1 MKRLVSILLGL
12 GLLVPI
18 VGLAQT
24 DGDKGKK
31 EAKKAP
37 KKGEK
42 SKKNSGSSTTPP
54 PK

>member
-1 MKRLVSILLGL
+1 MRKIVSILLGL
-12 GLLVPI
+12 GLLMPI

-31 EAKKAP
+31 ETTKAP
-37 KKGEK
+37 KKEK
-42 SKKNSGSSTTPP
+42 SKKGSGTSTPP

>member
-1 MKRLVSILLGL
+1 MKRLVGILLGL

-18 VGLAQT
+18 VGSAQT

-31 EAKKAP
+31 EAQKGP

-42 SKKNSGSSTTPP
+42 SKKNSGSTTTPP